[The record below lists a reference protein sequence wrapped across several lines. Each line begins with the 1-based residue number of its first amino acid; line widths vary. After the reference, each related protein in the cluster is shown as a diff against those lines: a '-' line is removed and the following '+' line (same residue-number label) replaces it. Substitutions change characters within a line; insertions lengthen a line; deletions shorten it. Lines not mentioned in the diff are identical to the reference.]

1 MYQSFHLTKPFVIL
15 VMDAI
20 VIVGKYGK
28 EIRIKHFSYYLC
40 SKIIYLGNRSMPVYI
55 IAIVDDEQKT
65 RKNYFTVEYL
75 SHFAFNYLSSYHG
88 TCVRW

>member
-40 SKIIYLGNRSMPVYI
+40 SKIIYLGNRSWPIYI
-55 IAIVDDEQKT
+55 IAIVDDEKKHEKIT
-65 RKNYFTVEYL
+65 SLLNISVIL
-75 SHFAFNYLSSYHG
+75 LNYLSSYHG